1 MDKIL
6 VVADPLGSD
15 QEVIA
20 RAIGIARKTG
30 AELLIV
36 GFVYEHVANLPGAE
50 DEALEASIRERL
62 LTKHRKG
69 ILTKF
74 REAKGRRQAPAHS
87 VEVHWEKRVAEWVID
102 RAAKDNFDVV
112 MKRVHRSATLTYT
125 PTDWQLLRG
134 CRSSVLLVAEKHWKQ
149 SNNVLAAVDLGTR
162 SRSKKALN
170 EKVVAE
176 ASALAKLFECKL
188 IVSYA
193 LPISRVLRDL
203 DAIDERKL
211 KKQAGKSL
219 DDFCRSLEEHG
230 ISVDEQKLVTGKPER
245 ALVNAAAKSRAAL
258 VVLGCVGR
266 KRLAGRVIGN
276 TAEQILRL
284 SKADV
289 LAVKPS

>member
-1 MDKIL
+1 MDRIL
-6 VVADPLGSD
+6 VVADPLGGD

-36 GFVYEHVANLPGAE
+36 GFVYEHVANLPVGEGE
-50 DEALEASIRERL
+50 DIEAKVREKL
-62 LTKHRKG
+62 IEEHRKG
-69 ILTKF
+69 ILKKF
-74 REAKGRRQAPAHS
+74 REAKGRGKVPAHS
-87 VEVHWEKRVAEWVID
+87 VEVHWEKRVADWVIE
-102 RAAKDNFDVV
+102 RATKDKFDVV

-134 CRSSVLLVAEKHWKQ
+134 CRCSVLLVAEKHWKQ

-162 SRSKKALN
+162 SRSKRALN
-170 EKVVAE
+170 AKVVAE
-176 ASALAKLFECKL
+176 ASALARLFECRL
-188 IVSYA
+188 IVAYA

-203 DAIDERKL
+203 DVLDERKL
-211 KKQAGKSL
+211 RKQASERL
-219 DDFCRSLEEHG
+219 ADFCESLEADG
-230 ISVDEQKLVTGKPER
+230 VVVDEQRLVTGAPER

-258 VVLGCVGR
+258 VVLGTVGR
-266 KRLAGRVIGN
+266 KRLAGRIIGN